1 MSEADWDR
9 LQYYSRKVK
18 FIAMSPDTHGPQV
31 HPSTYIRIA
40 QLQTSVLFPS
50 LRRLHYNLGNN
61 FISHNLGNNFISHIF
76 LFLSPLLDSLE
87 LFNIGGFE
95 NNIVGPFLATL
106 SSQMLTRIVLHTGR
120 MSADVLKNF
129 IVHSKQLRSLDL
141 TDAVVMSDFSL
152 WEVLGTLPSLEDLT
166 LKAVDS
172 GSHPTH
178 IPVNSNSRSES
189 PKYFEALKALSVT
202 GSFFLIQHLLGF
214 IDSQCLKS
222 INIYPV
228 TNLVRFPEAIMTMV
242 VSKWS
247 QSLKKLVIDSSAFA
261 NARRSG
267 CEITTGLM
275 LLTDLHEIQAFHLE
289 GWKMENMDNDVRRLV
304 MSWPNL
310 RILKVIPLNQTSIS
324 LSTLRIIAENC
335 PELRYLGVR
344 LDNSTFDTTTSS
356 KSLHH
361 NLEFLDV
368 RVDVRSSSTQ
378 TRLECQIQ
386 VARNLDLIFPY
397 LKSIEVEPNDDGTWS
412 GIRNLVKLC
421 QEIRRVK

>member
-61 FISHNLGNNFISHIF
+61 FISHIF
-76 LFLSPLLDSLE
+76 LFLSPLLHSLE

-141 TDAVVMSDFSL
+141 TDAVVMSDFSI
-152 WEVLGTLPSLEDLT
+152 WEVLGTLPSLEGLT

-178 IPVNSNSRSES
+178 IPENSNSRSES

-228 TNLVRFPEAIMTMV
+228 TNPVRFPEAIMTMV

-267 CEITTGLM
+267 CEISTELM
-275 LLTDLHEIQAFHLE
+275 LLTDLHKIQAFHLKV
-289 GWKMENMDNDVRRLV
+289 WKMENMDNDVRRLV

-310 RILKVIPLNQTSIS
+310 RTLKLIPLNQTSIS